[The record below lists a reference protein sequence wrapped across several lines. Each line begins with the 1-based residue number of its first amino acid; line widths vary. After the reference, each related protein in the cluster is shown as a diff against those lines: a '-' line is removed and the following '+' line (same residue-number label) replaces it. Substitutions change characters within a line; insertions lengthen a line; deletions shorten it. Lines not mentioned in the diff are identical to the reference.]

1 MQNWLSSFFQKV
13 RFCPICKHASAQ
25 LCITLQSVQVRGAN
39 IPKFGGREHNF
50 VHNRAGVLLPPP
62 RSVIKEFHQG
72 NIFFS
77 EGEKISG
84 KYCPQSPI
92 IGPLANLFRRGAVF
106 AQREYWRDGGEE
118 GEGGIR
124 AQNLMSAQWFV
135 VSQINIG
142 SFLTDII
149 QELSLRSHLA
159 KRGPW
164 SLIFTLQGD
173 LHRTQPLTELDGKK
187 G

>member
-25 LCITLQSVQVRGAN
+25 LCKLCITLQSVQVRGAK

-50 VHNRAGVLLPPP
+50 VHNRAGVPLPPP

-92 IGPLANLFRRGAVF
+92 IRPLANLFRRGAVF
-106 AQREYWRDGGEE
+106 AQRQYWRNGG
-118 GEGGIR
+118 GVGVFPGTKPYVCSMFCY
-124 AQNLMSAQWFV
+124 QS
-135 VSQINIG
+135 
-142 SFLTDII
+142 D
-149 QELSLRSHLA
+149 
-159 KRGPW
+159 
-164 SLIFTLQGD
+164 
-173 LHRTQPLTELDGKK
+173 
-187 G
+187 